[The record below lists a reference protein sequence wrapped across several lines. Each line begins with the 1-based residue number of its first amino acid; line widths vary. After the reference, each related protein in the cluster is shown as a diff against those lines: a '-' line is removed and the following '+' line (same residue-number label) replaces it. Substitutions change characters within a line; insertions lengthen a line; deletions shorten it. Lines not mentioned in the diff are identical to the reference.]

1 MPVRLAAYFPAP
13 VQSNHEH
20 ANLGHT
26 QAADSA
32 IAPGVR
38 THVGGNAVVPNTAAL
53 STVTPG
59 AITSGTI
66 TPSGNTPQLSA
77 APAGHVGPAARIISA
92 GHVGP
97 AERVISAGNATPR
110 ARSHRP
116 GVRAIACERAH
127 AFASPQAG
135 FRRAP
140 VCSDC
145 RPSHHISPTSGS
157 AAPRVPIP
165 VSRPRFIK
173 GFPGFAP
180 GFARRTA

>member
-92 GHVGP
+92 G
-97 AERVISAGNATPR
+97 NATPR

-116 GVRAIACERAH
+116 GVRATACERAH